1 VTFRTLQN
9 SRKLLEATWNCD
21 QKTVAELLEAAHD
34 KAGNRTYHSEAGLS
48 YAVQLAYYAAQDL
61 YTILPELDTGKGYA
75 DLVFI
80 PLKPDI
86 PAMLIEL
93 KYEKNAETAISRI
106 LRQNYPDR
114 LELYKGNLILVGINY
129 DRTVSNDSIEFKHHS
144 CVIEKG

>member
-1 VTFRTLQN
+1 
-9 SRKLLEATWNCD
+9 
-21 QKTVAELLEAAHD
+21 
-34 KAGNRTYHSEAGLS
+34 
-48 YAVQLAYYAAQDL
+48 
-61 YTILPELDTGKGYA
+61 
-75 DLVFI
+75 
-80 PLKPDI
+80 
-86 PAMLIEL
+86 MLIEL